1 MDNHSTGVIL
11 VPIDFTAVTANALT
25 VAIRLAQLLKLSVHL
40 VHVLEPELT
49 SSGLPGR
56 VASDNVPASLIQEGT
71 ERLQALAMQTVQQ
84 HQVACSASHRVGEPV
99 EEIAFIGR
107 ETNTRLIVM
116 GVRPGSNLL
125 AHRQNTIAYQLVK
138 TADSPV
144 LTIPAD
150 RVWPSF
156 RRILFPV
163 RPVPGALDKYE
174 FSRSFIRDSQAE
186 LTVLA
191 LFNPDEIIS
200 RQQLNDE
207 IALLD
212 EKLAQDGIRYQT
224 LFQATE
230 LAAEA
235 VLGKATALDAD
246 LLIITA
252 ALNTTSTNFFV
263 GPFTRQV
270 IYNAH
275 LPVLAIR
282 PESTLPTTT
291 DRVAWR
297 YGQIDTGLSA
307 LGL

>member
-1 MDNHSTGVIL
+1 MDNRSPEVIL
-11 VPIDFTAVTANALT
+11 VPVDFTDVAFNALT
-25 VAIRLAQLLKLSVHL
+25 VAVRLAQQLSLGVHL

-49 SSGLPGR
+49 GAGLAAGL
-56 VASDNVPASLIQEGT
+56 VPDRIRAQLVQEGT
-71 ERLQALAMQTVQQ
+71 GRLQALAAQMTQQ
-84 HQVACSASHRVGEPV
+84 HQVVCSGSHRVGEPV
-99 EEIAFIGR
+99 EEIVALGR
-107 ETNTRLIVM
+107 ETNARLIVM
-116 GVRPGSNLL
+116 GVRPGGDLL
-125 AHRQNTIAYQLVK
+125 AHRQNTIAYQLVR

-144 LTIPAD
+144 LTVPAGQA
-150 RVWPSF
+150 WPSF

-163 RPVPGALDKYE
+163 RPVPLDKYE
-174 FSRSFIRDSQAE
+174 FSRSLIRDSQAE

-200 RQQLNDE
+200 RRQLNDE

-224 LFQATE
+224 IFQATE

-235 VLGKATALDAD
+235 VLAKAMALGSD
-246 LLIITA
+246 LMIITA
-252 ALNTTSTNFFV
+252 ALNTSPTNFFV

-270 IYNAH
+270 IYNAP

-282 PESTLPTTT
+282 PESTLPTPMG
-291 DRVAWR
+291 RVAWR
-297 YGQIDTGLSA
+297 YGQIDLGLSA